1 MLAGEI
7 NRWKWEKREEK
18 GQQKGEMKKGSEEI
32 ERGMVQR
39 GRDALGRRETWEDCV
54 NNRHVNEAI

>member
-1 MLAGEI
+1 MLADEI

-18 GQQKGEMKKGSEEI
+18 GQQRGEMKKGIEEN

-39 GRDALGRRETWEDCV
+39 GRDALVRRETCGKIV
-54 NNRHVNEAI
+54 

>member
-7 NRWKWEKREEK
+7 NRWKWKKREEQ
-18 GQQKGEMKKGSEEI
+18 GQQKGKMKKGSEEI

-39 GRDALGRRETWEDCV
+39 GRDALVRRETCGKIV
-54 NNRHVNEAI
+54 